1 MMRQPA
7 ISLRHRRLRP
17 TMDQTLGAPS
27 IERLLLDG
35 WETTNLGMALVRFS
49 FLSILLA
56 LASLAAQAQ
65 QPSDKPQPTQQ
76 SSADAHIS
84 KGTQLLHDQL
94 YEAAAKEFE
103 QATALEPNNAEAH
116 FEDAVCLLAL
126 GRNDDAR
133 AQFEQV
139 EKLKGSS
146 RYVTYYLGRLDLLA
160 NDYPSAIKRLN
171 AVAATPPFPD
181 TYFHLGV
188 AYVSS
193 GDTEK
198 GIAWLEKAVKLT
210 PTDYRAHYRLARAY
224 SSAGREQDAAH
235 EYALYNQ
242 YLNQHKSTET
252 DARACS
258 EALRTQSA
266 DAAHDVCQH
275 MFDPNDPEKL
285 TLLGQLYGEAGQ
297 FPQALD
303 PLNQAVKL
311 DPDSYEAWHDLGLT
325 YFRLEKYADARGP
338 LEKAARLRPQAY
350 GTVVML
356 GATLYMLG
364 DDAAALPVLEHAHQ
378 LNPSDEQT
386 AAILDKLRAEQPKK

>member
-1 MMRQPA
+1 
-7 ISLRHRRLRP
+7 
-17 TMDQTLGAPS
+17 
-27 IERLLLDG
+27 
-35 WETTNLGMALVRFS
+35 
-49 FLSILLA
+49 
-56 LASLAAQAQ
+56 
-65 QPSDKPQPTQQ
+65 
-76 SSADAHIS
+76 
-84 KGTQLLHDQL
+84 LHDQL

-103 QATALEPNNAEAH
+103 QAFTLDPKNAGAH

-133 AQFEQV
+133 AQFEQA
-139 EKLKGSS
+139 EKLKGPS

-171 AVAATPPFPD
+171 AVALNPPFPD
-181 TYFHLGV
+181 TAFHLGV

-193 GDTEK
+193 GDTVK
-198 GIAWLEKAVKLT
+198 GITWLEKAVKLT
-210 PTDYRAHYRLARAY
+210 PTDYRVHYRLARAY
-224 SSAGREQDAAH
+224 STAGREQDAAH

-242 YLNQHKSTET
+242 YLGQHKSTET

-258 EALRTQSA
+258 EALRTQSV
-266 DAAHDVCQH
+266 DAAQPVCQH
-275 MFDPNDPEKL
+275 MYDPNDPEKL
-285 TLLGQLYGEAGQ
+285 TLLGQLYGEAGAFQ
-297 FPQALD
+297 QALD

-325 YFRLEKYADARGP
+325 YFRLERYADARGP
-338 LEKAARLRPQAY
+338 LVKAAGMRPQAY

-386 AAILDKLRAEQPKK
+386 TAILDKLRAERPKQ

>member
-1 MMRQPA
+1 MMRQFA
-7 ISLRHRRLRP
+7 KSLNHRRLRL
-17 TMDQTLGAPS
+17 TVDETLGAPS
-27 IERLLLDG
+27 IERFLLDG
-35 WETTNLGMALVRFS
+35 WETTNFGMASVQFS

-56 LASLAAQAQ
+56 LASLAAPAQ
-65 QPSDKPQPTQQ
+65 QPAAKQP
-76 SSADAHIS
+76 SGAEAHIG
-84 KGTQLLHDQL
+84 KGTQLMHEQL
-94 YEAAAKEFE
+94 YETAAKEFE
-103 QATALEPNNAEAH
+103 QAAALEPNNAEAH
-116 FEDAVCLLAL
+116 FQDAVCLLAL

-133 AQFEQV
+133 TQFEQV

-160 NDYPSAIKRLN
+160 NDYPSAIKRLS
-171 AVAATPPFPD
+171 AVAANPPFPD

-193 GDTEK
+193 GDTGK

-210 PTDYRAHYRLARAY
+210 PSDYRVHYRLARAY
-224 SSAGREQDAAH
+224 STAGREQDAAH
-235 EYALYNQ
+235 EYALYSQ
-242 YLNQHKSTET
+242 YLSQHKSTET

-303 PLNQAVKL
+303 PLNRAVQL

-338 LEKAARLRPQAY
+338 LEKAARLRPTAY